1 MTYVESSTI
10 EEEEEKK
17 REKEIMKMEKNTF
30 DLYRLKENTK
40 SLNIKTRR
48 KYHFST
54 FNTDL

>member
-1 MTYVESSTI
+1 LKKKKK
-10 EEEEEKK
+10 KK